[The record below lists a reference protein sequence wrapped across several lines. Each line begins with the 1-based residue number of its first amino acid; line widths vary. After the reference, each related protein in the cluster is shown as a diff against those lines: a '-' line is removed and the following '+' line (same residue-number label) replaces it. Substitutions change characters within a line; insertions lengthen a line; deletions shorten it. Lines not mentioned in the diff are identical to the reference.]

1 MREAGV
7 MRVLGASKKQLRLA
21 QATEFASLGLL
32 AGLVASISASVIAS
46 LIASKVFSLPWSINL
61 PLILY
66 GVLSGTALAL
76 LAGLWATRK
85 VTQVPPME
93 TLRAL

>member
-1 MREAGV
+1 
-7 MRVLGASKKQLRLA
+7 
-21 QATEFASLGLL
+21 
-32 AGLVASISASVIAS
+32 
-46 LIASKVFSLPWSINL
+46 
-61 PLILY
+61 
-66 GVLSGTALAL
+66 LAL